1 MAVKNS
7 NAALPEIKPIEMVD
21 IPLHVV
27 GDSPLIVHAWS
38 EKAKRMMLDA
48 QMGKKAGTKK
58 EPKNP
63 TEDFI
68 RSLYWLTPAPTE
80 YTMESFNA
88 AIAQGARFGFPIT
101 ALKQSA
107 ISAAYRMGWV
117 KDKASL
123 RGAFFLDANG
133 PDGQN
138 ADLFEI
144 KGSAPV
150 SREDMVRIGMGTAD
164 IRYRGQFDPWHA
176 DIILR
181 YNKNGQYNLENLL
194 NILNAGGAVCGIG
207 EWRPEKDGRFGM
219 YHIETVS
226 E

>member
-1 MAVKNS
+1 
-7 NAALPEIKPIEMVD
+7 
-21 IPLHVV
+21 
-27 GDSPLIVHAWS
+27 
-38 EKAKRMMLDA
+38 
-48 QMGKKAGTKK
+48 
-58 EPKNP
+58 
-63 TEDFI
+63 
-68 RSLYWLTPAPTE
+68 
-80 YTMESFNA
+80 
-88 AIAQGARFGFPIT
+88 
-101 ALKQSA
+101 
-107 ISAAYRMGWV
+107 MGWV